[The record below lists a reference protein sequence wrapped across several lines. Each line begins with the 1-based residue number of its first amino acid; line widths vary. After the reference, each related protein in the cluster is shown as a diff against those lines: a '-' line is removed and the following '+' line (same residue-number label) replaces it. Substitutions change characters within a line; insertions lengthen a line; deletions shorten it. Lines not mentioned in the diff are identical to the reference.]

1 MLLLRR
7 GRITE
12 VESNG
17 LMLGAFDFA
26 TYPTPPAAWN
36 KATASCSTP
45 TKSSK
50 PPTLPE
56 TSSDAMPSAK
66 PAKD

>member
-45 TKSSK
+45 TESSK